1 MNEQATY
8 EKTQRELMERINDC
22 RIRILEELGIEV
34 PESLKAGAGHVSD

>member
-22 RIRILEELGIEV
+22 RIRILEELGMEV
-34 PESLKAGAGHVSD
+34 PAILRVGASNGND